1 MLIDYLNLMC
11 YDFSGPWTPLSGH
24 QSQLRAPTEPHDA
37 YGRRSCD
44 SGIAY
49 VLSRGVPR
57 HKVVLGVPV
66 YGRSFL
72 GATGPGQKFS
82 GGGGEQGVFEYRDLP
97 RPGTVEK
104 VDRNVCAAYCV
115 GGDGGFVTYDNPVT
129 VMIKGDYAKREGL
142 GGLFYWTATADAQ
155 GDRSLIVA
163 GHRSLESK

>member
-1 MLIDYLNLMC
+1 M
-11 YDFSGPWTPLSGH
+11 
-24 QSQLRAPTEPHDA
+24 R
-37 YGRRSCD
+37 
-44 SGIAY
+44 IAA
-49 VLSRGVPR
+49 
-57 HKVVLGVPV
+57 
-66 YGRSFL
+66 
-72 GATGPGQKFS
+72 GAKFS